1 MTGSEHW
8 PSMFA
13 PGRRV
18 VIQGLQSA
26 VELNGRQ
33 GVVLEPLAENLA
45 KGRIRVY
52 LDGKELA
59 VRPEAL
65 VLATDVPDEM
75 QESEEEEDF
84 EEGSEEDEFEDDG
97 ICEESPEG
105 ACGIDAAPS
114 PLQSSVFWCYG
125 CFRELNASQ
134 ANRCSKCRTAVFCS
148 RECQR
153 KCNKYHHVSCRA
165 PEHQKVETLNGS
177 AVLRHLQ
184 QQFHG
189 GGPTSETASLLTRMR
204 SLLIAAYTGKEK
216 KSARRSLG
224 HDPDDVGM
232 ELHTM
237 ARIFLP
243 CEEELQSYY
252 NYFWTAPGM
261 PEFLL
266 GTELSTSKKHV
277 PGEFRGRDEWGHH
290 PEDYDMDDGFG
301 EGASMAGYQFAFF
314 HFNFLARSII
324 MEGSR
329 GMNMSDVNSCVA
341 PLRKDAPYFKAAA
354 HRLGILYLS
363 SCRTCG
369 DSLCAGPG
377 AMLMLCAAE
386 PELRRKFL
394 NLGLGRAALHEVQ
407 TAASRRTALQ
417 LLESVPL
424 SEWQQLPIQEA
435 ALLAGDLVECLQCG
449 EEEEDSVRAAQKVL
463 NALLRKQTMG
473 GLSPSDHAV
482 EIMEHVLASGLRC
495 EAETRAFFHFLLSK
509 RQGAERETFDASRD
523 IKAWKVISSHRFS
536 DEGKKT
542 YLQHMWEVMG
552 TQERRDWNFLFKA
565 GTDDA
570 RMRS

>member
-1 MTGSEHW
+1 
-8 PSMFA
+8 
-13 PGRRV
+13 
-18 VIQGLQSA
+18 
-26 VELNGRQ
+26 
-33 GVVLEPLAENLA
+33 
-45 KGRIRVY
+45 
-52 LDGKELA
+52 
-59 VRPEAL
+59 
-65 VLATDVPDEM
+65 
-75 QESEEEEDF
+75 
-84 EEGSEEDEFEDDG
+84 
-97 ICEESPEG
+97 
-105 ACGIDAAPS
+105 
-114 PLQSSVFWCYG
+114 
-125 CFRELNASQ
+125 
-134 ANRCSKCRTAVFCS
+134 
-148 RECQR
+148 
-153 KCNKYHHVSCRA
+153 
-165 PEHQKVETLNGS
+165 
-177 AVLRHLQ
+177 
-184 QQFHG
+184 
-189 GGPTSETASLLTRMR
+189 MR

-237 ARIFLP
+237 ARVFMP

-252 NYFWTAPGM
+252 NYFWAAPGM

-266 GTELSTSKKHV
+266 GTELSTSRKHV

-290 PEDYDMDDGFG
+290 PEDYDMDEGFR

-394 NLGLGRAALHEVQ
+394 SLGLGRAALHEVQ
-407 TAASRRTALQ
+407 TAASRQTALQ

-435 ALLAGDLVECLQCG
+435 ALLAGNLVECLQGG
-449 EEEEDSVRAAQKVL
+449 EEEEDNVRAAQKVL
-463 NALLRKQTMG
+463 NALLRKQTIG

-482 EIMEHVLASGLRC
+482 EIMEQVLAFGTAMRSRSQGVLP
-495 EAETRAFFHFLLSK
+495 FLAL
-509 RQGAERETFDASRD
+509 
-523 IKAWKVISSHRFS
+523 
-536 DEGKKT
+536 KT
-542 YLQHMWEVMG
+542 PRG
-552 TQERRDWNFLFKA
+552 G
-565 GTDDA
+565 GTDL
-570 RMRS
+570 

>member
-1 MTGSEHW
+1 
-8 PSMFA
+8 
-13 PGRRV
+13 
-18 VIQGLQSA
+18 
-26 VELNGRQ
+26 
-33 GVVLEPLAENLA
+33 
-45 KGRIRVY
+45 
-52 LDGKELA
+52 
-59 VRPEAL
+59 
-65 VLATDVPDEM
+65 
-75 QESEEEEDF
+75 
-84 EEGSEEDEFEDDG
+84 
-97 ICEESPEG
+97 
-105 ACGIDAAPS
+105 
-114 PLQSSVFWCYG
+114 
-125 CFRELNASQ
+125 
-134 ANRCSKCRTAVFCS
+134 
-148 RECQR
+148 
-153 KCNKYHHVSCRA
+153 
-165 PEHQKVETLNGS
+165 
-177 AVLRHLQ
+177 
-184 QQFHG
+184 
-189 GGPTSETASLLTRMR
+189 MR

-394 NLGLGRAALHEVQ
+394 NLGLGRTSRFTRCRRQLHAEPPC
-407 TAASRRTALQ
+407 SCW
-417 LLESVPL
+417 SL
-424 SEWQQLPIQEA
+424 SL
-435 ALLAGDLVECLQCG
+435 
-449 EEEEDSVRAAQKVL
+449 
-463 NALLRKQTMG
+463 
-473 GLSPSDHAV
+473 
-482 EIMEHVLASGLRC
+482 
-495 EAETRAFFHFLLSK
+495 
-509 RQGAERETFDASRD
+509 
-523 IKAWKVISSHRFS
+523 
-536 DEGKKT
+536 
-542 YLQHMWEVMG
+542 
-552 TQERRDWNFLFKA
+552 
-565 GTDDA
+565 
-570 RMRS
+570 